1 MGDHFLLQKIFQ
13 NQGSSLGV
21 PDCILESCRA
31 LWEQGLPAQGRKE
44 GRTEEQDPRLSRE
57 AETPLQ
63 PLDLRKPPGPA
74 SKNRR
79 GGGEGL
85 GPQGPTSGGSQ
96 SALLPGGEH
105 RPPAASRGPAEQAWS
120 LSGPVPEPTTH
131 CGQGAQEVACSS
143 TPNPP
148 HQLKEPLVWDGLLL
162 PRPLCG
168 GEGHTWTL
176 TSQG

>member
-1 MGDHFLLQKIFQ
+1 MTRGLTAL
-13 NQGSSLGV
+13 
-21 PDCILESCRA
+21 PESCRA
-31 LWEQGLPAQGRKE
+31 LWEQGRPAQGRKE
-44 GRTEEQDPRLSRE
+44 GRTEEQDPRLSQE

-85 GPQGPTSGGSQ
+85 GPQGPTSRGSQ

-143 TPNPP
+143 TPNPA
-148 HQLKEPLVWDGLLL
+148 HQLKEPLVWMALC
-162 PRPLCG
+162 PLGPCAGAGGTCG
-168 GEGHTWTL
+168 H
-176 TSQG
+176 